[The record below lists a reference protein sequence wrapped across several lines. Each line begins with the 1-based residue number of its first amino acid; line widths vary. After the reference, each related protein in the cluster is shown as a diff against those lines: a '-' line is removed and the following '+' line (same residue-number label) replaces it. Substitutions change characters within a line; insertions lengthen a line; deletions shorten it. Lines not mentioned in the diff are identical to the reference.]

1 MLSDFCM
8 NISTLD
14 HTYSPQP
21 DQYPFGGNIKK
32 KSKFVFFRI
41 YLLREIFLQDKQ
53 ETSKLYPWQL
63 PRLPLCWRDL
73 TMHWYC
79 TRLKVC
85 LFKTYQSQMKGN
97 SSCVSNLGRNDPLE
111 IIQLSLKWGIQFK
124 LVKVSSNNHQRLA
137 TWPSNLYTHP
147 AMARIYI

>member
-1 MLSDFCM
+1 M
-8 NISTLD
+8 
-14 HTYSPQP
+14 
-21 DQYPFGGNIKK
+21 
-32 KSKFVFFRI
+32 
-41 YLLREIFLQDKQ
+41 QDKQ

-97 SSCVSNLGRNDPLE
+97 SSYVSNLGRNDPLKLE
-111 IIQLSLKWGIQFK
+111 IIQLSLEWGIQFK
-124 LVKVSSNNHQRLA
+124 LVKVSSDNQQRLA
-137 TWPSNLYTHP
+137 ARPPNLYTHP
-147 AMARIYI
+147 AMARIYIDVVGTPLTGRRNAMLIFIFQKLTNSWWKETKENRSKVRNLEIG